1 MEAWIKPETATGDDG
16 IITKYD
22 YGSGDRGYS
31 IIINNDR
38 KIKADFSD
46 DGSSSATHMV
56 NITGTTVLTLGT
68 WYHIAVTFV
77 PSTETGIIYIN
88 GVDDSAGKSGS
99 MGTTIHSGSA
109 SFSIG
114 SYMLNG

>member
-1 MEAWIKPETATGDDG
+1 MRKIYILSLILLLWAIPVFGANTHSIDLEVDSSQALTITDGDQTGLDITGPITMEAWIKPETATGDDG

-56 NITGTTVLTLGT
+56 ILQALQ
-68 WYHIAVTFV
+68 Y
-77 PSTETGIIYIN
+77 
-88 GVDDSAGKSGS
+88 
-99 MGTTIHSGSA
+99 
-109 SFSIG
+109 
-114 SYMLNG
+114 